1 MTRSTKGFLIIG
13 ILLALLAP
21 AGCTALS
28 RRRPQPTLSV
38 ATATTAA
45 VTTTS
50 LLPSTTPIPSTAT
63 AIPPMLTTVPTGSPS
78 PTPVPPSAT
87 PTLTLLPTATSA
99 FIPSP
104 TPTWL
109 ELAAQALRPEA
120 RGDMARLRDAPFYD
134 LELRVVLAGK
144 PEVIGSAQVV
154 YRNRTAAPLSELV
167 FRLYPNT
174 RIYAS
179 RLAIQQATVNGRP
192 AAFALEVEDTALR
205 LPLDPPLLPGES
217 AIVELAFTTAIPVNN
232 LVAYRMIN
240 YAVGVVVL
248 NDVFP
253 LLAVHDAQGWD
264 LMPVAEQGDAVSS
277 EVAFFRVRLT
287 APREMV
293 VAASGVSTGQ
303 EEQGDGTAMWTFVTG
318 PARTVAIVMSDSF
331 EMIETIVDGIAV
343 RSYYLPQDQVGGE
356 AMLQYAADALRVYG
370 THFGSYPYTELDVVE
385 APIGAGGMESPGLI
399 MIQDQHYTLQEGY
412 AEFVTAHEV
421 AHQWWYNLVGNHQ
434 QAAPWIDESLTNYCV
449 LPYYQEVRGSAR
461 AAEAKVWYLSGP
473 YELAREVG
481 QDLPINLPAGAYPN
495 PIYYRIVYAKGGLFF
510 DALQARLGDERFF
523 AILRDYADAYRWGM
537 VTEADLLGFW
547 RERAGQGIED
557 LIQQWVV
564 GP

>member
-1 MTRSTKGFLIIG
+1 MARSPRGFLVIV
-13 ILLALLAP
+13 ILLAFLTLT
-21 AGCTALS
+21 GCTALS
-28 RRRPQPTLSV
+28 RWRPQPTRSA
-38 ATATTAA
+38 ATAPTAA

-50 LLPSTTPIPSTAT
+50 LPPFATPVSSTAT
-63 AIPPMLTTVPTGSPS
+63 ALPPTLTAAPTMLPS
-78 PTPVPPSAT
+78 LTSAPPSAT
-87 PTLTLLPTATSA
+87 LTPTLPSTAMPTLT
-99 FIPSP
+99 P
-104 TPTWL
+104 TPTSAWL
-109 ELAAQALRPEA
+109 ELAARALRPEV
-120 RGDMARLRDAPFYD
+120 RDDVARLADAPFYD
-134 LELRVVLAGK
+134 VELRVALEGEPYVT
-144 PEVIGSAQVV
+144 GSARVV

-179 RLAIQQATVNGRP
+179 RLTIQQALVNGQP
-192 AAFALEVEDTALR
+192 VAFALAVEDTALR
-205 LPLDPPLLPGES
+205 LPLNPPLPPGERTV
-217 AIVELAFTTAIPVNN
+217 VELAFTTTIPVDN

-240 YAVGVVVL
+240 YAADVVVL

-277 EVAFFRVRLT
+277 EVAFFQMRLT

-293 VAASGVSTGQ
+293 VAASGVAIGY
-303 EEQGDGTAMWTFVTG
+303 EEQGDGTATWAFVTG

-331 EMIETIVDGIAV
+331 EVVETTVDGIAV

-370 THFGSYPYTELDVVE
+370 ARFGPYPYTELDVVE

-399 MIQDQHYTLQEGY
+399 MIQDQHYTLHEGY
-412 AEFVTAHEV
+412 AEFVTVHEV

-449 LPYYQEVRGSAR
+449 LPYYQEVRRSAR

-473 YELAREVG
+473 YELAREAS
-481 QDLPINLPAGAYPN
+481 QDLPINMPAGAYPN
-495 PIYYRIVYAKGGLFF
+495 PIYYRIVYAKGGLFY

-523 AILRDYADAYRWGM
+523 AILRDYADAYRWGI
-537 VTEADLLGFW
+537 VTEAELLGFW